1 MMKQMYCG
9 DQKKRPNRLNNSQ
22 SREETEQTAHSMS
35 HPPHREQYGFILFI
49 LRSRTT
55 VQSEKQHRNTP
66 GKAQTDKCSTE
77 GERVGESIVVL
88 FTVQISHAQTNRAP
102 ASVILIL

>member
-1 MMKQMYCG
+1 MKQMYCG

-35 HPPHREQYGFILFI
+35 HPPHREQYRFILFI

-88 FTVQISHAQTNRAP
+88 FTVQISHA
-102 ASVILIL
+102 